1 MTCEQLNTSTTN
13 EALILPDSFHTHE
26 SKSKC
31 EKGITAKIPQ
41 YEIDALARA
50 FLPAIL
56 EFYRSEEGQ
65 REFAEWKANRDRQQ
79 NKKLN
84 KKIIECP

>member
-1 MTCEQLNTSTTN
+1 MTKTKGYPQNELFNSPTSFEPEPETQNKKRTN
-13 EALILPDSFHTHE
+13 D
-26 SKSKC
+26 
-31 EKGITAKIPQ
+31 IPQ

-65 REFAEWKANRDRQQ
+65 REFAEWKANRDKQ
-79 NKKLN
+79 KLN
-84 KKIIECP
+84 K

>member
-1 MTCEQLNTSTTN
+1 MNPKQTN
-13 EALILPDSFHTHE
+13 EPKSLPSCTFPSHE
-26 SKSKC
+26 PEPKS
-31 EKGITAKIPQ
+31 EKDIAAQIPQ

-65 REFAEWKANRDRQQ
+65 REFAEWKANRDKQ
-79 NKKLN
+79 LN
-84 KKIIECP
+84 KKSNNKNN

>member
-1 MTCEQLNTSTTN
+1 MNQTQTCTPEDL
-13 EALILPDSFHTHE
+13 LIPNIFSNHE
-26 SKSKC
+26 PETES
-31 EKGITAKIPQ
+31 EKETAKIPQ

-65 REFAEWKANRDRQQ
+65 REFAEWKANRDKQ
-79 NKKLN
+79 KLN
-84 KKIIECP
+84 KQLNNKNNN

>member
-1 MTCEQLNTSTTN
+1 MSDNTN
-13 EALILPDSFHTHE
+13 EKLNKTRNRGNQTGFG
-26 SKSKC
+26 KSKA
-31 EKGITAKIPQ
+31 ERREQHSVTIPQ

-56 EFYRSEEGQ
+56 NFYRSKEGQ
-65 REFAEWKANRDRQQ
+65 REFSEWKANR

-84 KKIIECP
+84 KQLNNNILN